1 METITKNDLKEMIL
15 LSYEAIKENK
25 EKINKIN
32 VFPVPDQDT
41 GGNLEKTLE
50 GIKKAIEKKDFKD
63 IKELAEAILDG
74 ALESAQGNAGVIYTG
89 FLSGFLPAFYEKNPV
104 DASKLSLAF
113 LEGAKKAKEAICHP
127 KEGTILDVINATAFT
142 FEEESK
148 RTKDIVFIFK
158 KALESA
164 NKALLE
170 TKNKMDILKKADVV
184 DAGGFGFLIILESF
198 LKALEGE
205 KLKEKRK
212 EISDEV
218 KSFIHTISSRY
229 EVVFLIKEP
238 KIKKEE
244 LFKKLSLLGNSI
256 EVLLIKNKIKVHIHT
271 DDPDEVKKI
280 ARESG
285 TIQSLRVEDMAKEI
299 AGEESVEE
307 NSVGIVVD
315 ETCDIQE
322 KIIEK
327 YKIGF
332 VRHKID
338 WEEGEK
344 LKGENIYEK
353 MREAD
358 REGIKKLPKTAQAS
372 PKDFLEIYKKTL
384 NQLSQNGEI
393 ISIVISSKL
402 SGAYNSAYQAS
413 QILGEKKVHLIDSL
427 NVSAGL
433 ALLILRAIE
442 LLQEHRGAL
451 EIVKEIKKIIKEDK
465 VYLFG
470 AIEDPKWLEAGGRMS
485 HTQAKWV
492 RRMQK
497 IGVRPLIRVYNGKIE
512 KGGIVFGAKELST
525 ALFKKVEKLTRKARK
540 EKKRIRAIINHCD
553 NEKEAKKLKE
563 KLKKIKIEVSY
574 INLVSPIIG
583 AHVGPGTLIVAWMEV

>member
-113 LEGAKKAKEAICHP
+113 LEGAKKAKEAICDP
-127 KEGTILDVINATAFT
+127 KEGTILDVINATALA

-205 KLKEKRK
+205 KLKEKR
-212 EISDEV
+212 EEVSDEV

-238 KIKKEE
+238 KI
-244 LFKKLSLLGNSI
+244 
-256 EVLLIKNKIKVHIHT
+256 
-271 DDPDEVKKI
+271 
-280 ARESG
+280 
-285 TIQSLRVEDMAKEI
+285 
-299 AGEESVEE
+299 
-307 NSVGIVVD
+307 
-315 ETCDIQE
+315 
-322 KIIEK
+322 
-327 YKIGF
+327 
-332 VRHKID
+332 
-338 WEEGEK
+338 
-344 LKGENIYEK
+344 
-353 MREAD
+353 
-358 REGIKKLPKTAQAS
+358 
-372 PKDFLEIYKKTL
+372 
-384 NQLSQNGEI
+384 
-393 ISIVISSKL
+393 
-402 SGAYNSAYQAS
+402 
-413 QILGEKKVHLIDSL
+413 
-427 NVSAGL
+427 
-433 ALLILRAIE
+433 
-442 LLQEHRGAL
+442 
-451 EIVKEIKKIIKEDK
+451 
-465 VYLFG
+465 
-470 AIEDPKWLEAGGRMS
+470 
-485 HTQAKWV
+485 
-492 RRMQK
+492 
-497 IGVRPLIRVYNGKIE
+497 
-512 KGGIVFGAKELST
+512 
-525 ALFKKVEKLTRKARK
+525 
-540 EKKRIRAIINHCD
+540 
-553 NEKEAKKLKE
+553 
-563 KLKKIKIEVSY
+563 
-574 INLVSPIIG
+574 
-583 AHVGPGTLIVAWMEV
+583 